1 MKTVDEKKSVSAEL
15 AQFKKSL
22 ADETALQLS
31 EAYGRGAVLSFYFA
45 DQLKGLEDSGF
56 DVAGSLREIILSLDT
71 TKETNRLAQF
81 AEAKKNALAA
91 REERRKNSGSQ
102 EMIIENPVTKRLLE
116 IDALTKTKNYVE
128 AEKQLSQLLE
138 TNPSESRVYY
148 NLGRVVSLS
157 AEGITDTE
165 ARKLRLRQA
174 KVAYENVLRS
184 ATPQTDA
191 ALISL
196 SYAALARIYEFFGDS
211 AYAIKIYEAAIKI
224 GNVTGGAYTE
234 SVAARERL
242 MKEQ

>member
-1 MKTVDEKKSVSAEL
+1 M
-15 AQFKKSL
+15 
-22 ADETALQLS
+22 QLS

-56 DVAGSLREIILSLDT
+56 DIAGSLREIILSLDP
-71 TKETNRLAQF
+71 TKETGRLAQF
-81 AEAKKNALAA
+81 AEARKNALAT
-91 REERRKNSGSQ
+91 REERRKNSGGG

-116 IDALTKTKNYVE
+116 IDALTKTKNYAE
-128 AEKQLSQLLE
+128 AEKQLNRLLE

-148 NLGRVVSLS
+148 NLGRVISLS

-174 KVAYENVLRS
+174 KTAYENVLRS

-196 SYAALARIYEFFGDS
+196 SYVAVARIYEFFGES

-242 MKEQ
+242 LKEQ